1 MRISIGSD
9 HRGIELKAAL
19 VESARKLGHEV
30 TDEGPCTTEPIDYPD
45 IAAVAA
51 KKVSTGSVDR
61 SILICGTGIGM
72 AITANKFPR
81 VRAAVVADEA
91 TARIC
96 RQHNDT
102 NVLCLNGDLPQDTTA
117 IPGHIAGLQDV
128 VKAWLETPFE
138 GGRHA
143 RRVDK
148 IGQYEKAVCEGVS

>member
-9 HRGIELKAAL
+9 HRGTELKAAL
-19 VESARKLGHEV
+19 VESTRQLGHEV
-30 TDEGPCTTEPIDYPD
+30 MDEGPCNTEPVDYPD
-45 IAAVAA
+45 IAAIAA
-51 KKVSTGSVDR
+51 KKVSSGNIDR
-61 SILICGTGIGM
+61 AILICGTGIGM

-102 NVLCLNGDLPQDTTA
+102 NILCLNGDLPEDTAA
-117 IPGHIAGLQDV
+117 IHPHIARLRDMA
-128 VKAWLETPFE
+128 KAWLETPFE

-143 RRVDK
+143 RRVEK
-148 IGQYEKAVCEGVS
+148 IGQYEKAACENAK

>member
-9 HRGIELKAAL
+9 HRGTDLKAAL
-19 VESARKLGHEV
+19 VESARQLGHEV
-30 TDEGPCTTEPIDYPD
+30 TDEGPCNTEPVDYPD

-61 SILICGTGIGM
+61 GILICGTGIGM

-81 VRAAVVADEA
+81 VRAAVVEDEA

-102 NVLCLNGDLPQDTTA
+102 NVLCLNGDMPQDTLA
-117 IPGHIAGLQDV
+117 VHPHIARLKNV

-148 IGQYEKAVCEGVS
+148 IGQYEKAACESTP

>member
-19 VESARKLGHEV
+19 VDSARKLGHDV

-51 KKVSTGSVDR
+51 KKVSSGSVDR
-61 SILICGTGIGM
+61 GILICGTGIGM
-72 AITANKFPR
+72 AITANKFPH

-91 TARIC
+91 TARVC

-102 NVLCLNGDLPQDTTA
+102 NVLCLNGDLPQDTAA
-117 IPGHIAGLQDV
+117 ISAHIAGLQNV

>member
-51 KKVSTGSVDR
+51 KKVSTGDVDR

-102 NVLCLNGDLPQDTTA
+102 NVLCLNGDLPQDAAA
-117 IPGHIAGLQDV
+117 IPAHLAGLQNV

-148 IGQYEKAVCEGVS
+148 IGQYEKAACGAE

>member
-1 MRISIGSD
+1 MHISIGSD

-19 VESARKLGHEV
+19 VESVQKLGHEV

-45 IAAVAA
+45 IAAIAA

-61 SILICGTGIGM
+61 GILICGTGIGM
-72 AITANKFPR
+72 AITANKFPH

-91 TARIC
+91 TARVC

-102 NVLCLNGDLPQDTTA
+102 NVLCLNGDMPRDPA
-117 IPGHIAGLQDV
+117 AVNGHIVSLQNV

-143 RRVDK
+143 RRVEK
-148 IGQYEKAVCEGVS
+148 IAQYERSSCAT

>member
-19 VESARKLGHEV
+19 VECTRQLGHEV

-45 IAAVAA
+45 IAAIAA
-51 KKVSTGSVDR
+51 KKVSSGNVDR
-61 SILICGTGIGM
+61 GILICGTGIGM
-72 AITANKFPR
+72 AITANKFPH
-81 VRAAVVADEA
+81 VRAAVVGDEA

-102 NVLCLNGDLPQDTTA
+102 NVLCLNGDLPQDATDRTA
-117 IPGHIAGLQDV
+117 HLAQLKNV

-143 RRVDK
+143 RRVEK
-148 IGQYEKAVCEGVS
+148 IGEYEKAVCETA

>member
-9 HRGIELKAAL
+9 HRGTELKAAL
-19 VESARKLGHEV
+19 VACAKQLGHEV
-30 TDEGPCTTEPIDYPD
+30 TDEGPCNTEPVDYPD

-51 KKVSTGSVDR
+51 KKVSTGNVDR
-61 SILICGTGIGM
+61 GILICGTGIGM
-72 AITANKFPR
+72 AITANKFPG

-91 TARIC
+91 TARVC

-102 NVLCLNGDLPQDTTA
+102 NVLCLNGDLPKEA
-117 IPGHIAGLQDV
+117 AAAEPHVARLKGV

-143 RRVDK
+143 RRVEK
-148 IGQYEKAVCEGVS
+148 IGQYEKAACAGK

>member
-19 VESARKLGHEV
+19 VECAKQLGHAV

-45 IAAVAA
+45 IAAIAA

-61 SILICGTGIGM
+61 GILICGTGIGM
-72 AITANKFPR
+72 AITANKFPH
-81 VRAAVVADEA
+81 VRAAVVGDEQ
-91 TARIC
+91 TARVC

-102 NVLCLNGDLPQDTTA
+102 NVLCLNGDLPKDPA
-117 IPGHIAGLQDV
+117 AAEPHIAGLRKV

-143 RRVDK
+143 RRVEK
-148 IGQYEKAVCEGVS
+148 IGEYEKGVCDAG